1 MEYIET
7 MAKFI
12 NKTKIGEGGFG
23 EVWICERDTDGR
35 TFAKKMALPNLS
47 PDWLARFAREVR
59 ILGSLDHPN
68 IVKILGKRLMSAPL
82 FYVMPLYRTTL
93 EKEIPNLIGDESR
106 IAPILS
112 AILNG
117 VEYAHNE
124 GILHRDLGPRNVL
137 MNSDTD
143 VVISDFG
150 LGRVIDS
157 ESTRKTM
164 SGYGMGTM
172 LYMAPEQIHDVKHA
186 DERADV
192 YSLGRMIYELYTGPL
207 LSLHQDVGSLPAGIA
222 YIVTRCTQVNPDHR
236 FPSVSKLKSAWEA
249 YRDLALRQ
257 AGRDTIHDILSAVT
271 STGAFEGDE
280 ASRIAE
286 VLENNR
292 EDKDFIHE
300 VLMKLP
306 AHLVKPVWQ
315 MDPGGVGPVL
325 HDFVTVAGTQSWGF
339 SYTDTIADHF
349 SLLFNVLDDPKIR
362 AAIVTS
368 LLTLGLHHNRWHVLD
383 VFETL
388 FYAMRSDAE
397 LAELASAF
405 VQVTRQHRLEA
416 AKRLTKAKVS
426 GDLWRI
432 LTEGDEFIPPEI

>member
-1 MEYIET
+1 
-7 MAKFI
+7 MAKFV

-23 EVWICERDTDGR
+23 EVWTCERDSDGR
-35 TFAKKMALPNLS
+35 TFAKKMALPNLA
-47 PDWLARFAREVR
+47 PDSLARFAREVR

-68 IVKILGKRLMSAPL
+68 IVKVIAKRLMSAPL
-82 FYVMPLYRTTL
+82 FYVMPLYRTSL
-93 EKEIPNLIGDESR
+93 EKEIPHLVGDETR

-124 GILHRDLGPRNVL
+124 GILHRDLGPRNVV

-172 LYMAPEQIHDVKHA
+172 FYMAPEQIHDAKNA
-186 DERADV
+186 NERADI

-207 LSLHQDVGSLPAGIA
+207 VSLHQEVGNLPAGIA
-222 YIVTRCTQVNPDHR
+222 YIVTRCTQVNPDLR

-257 AGRDTIHDILSAVT
+257 AGRLTIHDILSAVT
-271 STGAFEGDE
+271 STGAFEADE
-280 ASRIAE
+280 AARIAE

-306 AHLVKPVWQ
+306 VHLIKPVWQ
-315 MDPGGVGPVL
+315 VDPGGIAPVL
-325 HDFVTVAGTQSWGF
+325 HDFIVQAGTQSWGF

-349 SLLFNVLDDPKIR
+349 DQLFNVLDDAKIR

-368 LLTLGLHHNRWHVLD
+368 LLTLGLHHNRWHVLE
-383 VFETL
+383 VFEAL

-397 LAELASAF
+397 LAELAAAF
-405 VQVTRQHRLEA
+405 VQVPRHHRVEA
-416 AKRLTKAKVS
+416 AERLAQAKVS

-432 LTEGDEFIPPEI
+432 LTEGDEIAPPEI